1 MKSQHGG
8 KRKGAGRPKDPNKR
22 SHLTATV
29 AQDTKKEIDRR
40 ANIAG
45 VSRGII
51 IDFFVG
57 KRKKSKYEK
66 EVQSWGSETRR
77 RAAA

>member
-1 MKSQHGG
+1 MKPLHGG

-40 ANIAG
+40 ANMAG
-45 VSRGII
+45 VSRGVI
-51 IDFFVG
+51 IDFFVN
-57 KRKKSKYEK
+57 RKKKTKYDSKT
-66 EVQSWGSETRR
+66 SI
-77 RAAA
+77 